1 MSPSPRRL
9 GATLLLLALL
19 TVASCTGS
27 SPSGS
32 VECRAPVDG
41 VLTITAANLQF
52 DAACLALP
60 ADEAVTIVLVND
72 DSDPHNLAIYTDSS
86 KSTQLFEGEISDGG
100 ETIEY
105 EVDPI
110 PAGTYYFDC
119 TVHPGMNG
127 SVVVE

>member
-1 MSPSPRRL
+1 MSRSARRQ
-9 GATLLLLALL
+9 GATLLLALL
-19 TVASCTGS
+19 TLAACTGS

-41 VLTITAANLQF
+41 VLTITAANLLF
-52 DAACLALP
+52 DTPCLALP
-60 ADEAVTIVLVND
+60 ADEAVTIKLVND
-72 DSDPHNLAIYTDSS
+72 DTSPHNVAIYTDSS
-86 KSTQLFEGEISDGG
+86 KGTLLFAGDIINGG